1 MCNGRS
7 GKRIINYSFERIS
20 AIDINL
26 VADFSCGRDALDDK
40 LKQMREDDE
49 GTTYVLIDHDNN
61 KIIGYCTYTTSG
73 LRLSYEKDTITKPA
87 TEIKYFAI
95 SKDYQHK
102 SYKDDFNFSDYMI
115 CQIIKHLI
123 EISEETISFQ
133 YILLY
138 SVPEAVN
145 FYKKNGFFLFKQFM
159 SGDTYNYIDGC
170 IPMFYAL

>member
-1 MCNGRS
+1 MEDQGNEV
-7 GKRIINYSFERIS
+7 INYSFERIS

-49 GTTYVLIDHDNN
+49 GTTYVLIDLDNN

-73 LRLSYEKDTITKPA
+73 LRLSYEKDKITQPA
-87 TEIKYFAI
+87 VEIKYFAI

-102 SYKDDFNFSDYMI
+102 SYEDDLNFSDYMI
-115 CQIIKHLI
+115 CKIIERLI
-123 EISEETISFQ
+123 EISEEIISFR

-138 SVPEAVN
+138 SVPEAIN
-145 FYKKNGFFLFKQFM
+145 FYKKNGFSLFKQFM

-170 IPMFYAL
+170 VPMFYALW